1 MRPYGAP
8 GGDPGAAPPA
18 PGMRPHAQPW
28 SGPEEPPF
36 ADQFSALSLAS
47 SWRPTAAPP
56 PPPPRPAPA
65 ADVWRA
71 PPAAHAPPP
80 PLGLLAPS
88 VLERAAADD
97 PRDFYGSFAPHAAA
111 AVPQPGGGG
120 GGGALSGEEA
130 SLAAYV
136 TGLPVAMRP
145 WELAAAF
152 RDCGAAR
159 AELLPIKFPGKGT
172 RSGLV
177 VFATPEGIQ
186 AALAR
191 SPLSVAGAKLVCRR
205 FGGGRPAAGGA
216 TISRDE
222 RQALSRQG
230 VLIFVGSIPTNA
242 TDVEVKA
249 AFGVFGN
256 VVRCWSF
263 LTTSGQQDLLCAFV
277 VFADVA
283 SANRAVDSHRA
294 GGRVAIGGRFVVIER
309 PSGSEAAGAGRA
321 GARHDDRFLPW
332 RLRRAGFRTL
342 LMCRPRA
349 PPFSVALAPASRPRR
364 EPSIRP
370 KRRRELERWSGRPID
385 AGAGS
390 ARSTSR
396 RRSST
401 SSPCRASPS
410 SRSRARASPR
420 G

>member
-36 ADQFSALSLAS
+36 ADQFSALSPRELA
-47 SWRPTAAPP
+47 ADGGGA
-56 PPPPRPAPA
+56 PPPRPRRRRTSGARRGA
-65 ADVWRA
+65 
-71 PPAAHAPPP
+71 
-80 PLGLLAPS
+80 
-88 VLERAAADD
+88 RAAAAPGP
-97 PRDFYGSFAPHAAA
+97 PRAVRARAGRRRRPRTLRFFRAARGA
-111 AVPQPGGGG
+111 APQPGGGG

-216 TISRDE
+216 TIS
-222 RQALSRQG
+222 
-230 VLIFVGSIPTNA
+230 A
-242 TDVEVKA
+242 T
-249 AFGVFGN
+249 
-256 VVRCWSF
+256 
-263 LTTSGQQDLLCAFV
+263 
-277 VFADVA
+277 
-283 SANRAVDSHRA
+283 
-294 GGRVAIGGRFVVIER
+294 
-309 PSGSEAAGAGRA
+309 
-321 GARHDDRFLPW
+321 
-332 RLRRAGFRTL
+332 
-342 LMCRPRA
+342 
-349 PPFSVALAPASRPRR
+349 
-364 EPSIRP
+364 
-370 KRRRELERWSGRPID
+370 
-385 AGAGS
+385 S
-390 ARSTSR
+390 ARR
-396 RRSST
+396 
-401 SSPCRASPS
+401 
-410 SRSRARASPR
+410 
-420 G
+420 

>member
-28 SGPEEPPF
+28 SGPEPPF

-47 SWRPTAAPP
+47 SWRPGGGGAA
-56 PPPPRPAPA
+56 A
-65 ADVWRA
+65 ARA
-71 PPAAHAPPP
+71 GGGRLARAAGGARAAAA
-80 PLGLLAPS
+80 LGLLAPS
-88 VLERAAADD
+88 
-97 PRDFYGSFAPHAAA
+97 P
-111 AVPQPGGGG
+111 GGG

-152 RDCGAAR
+152 RDCGAA

-177 VFATPEGIQ
+177 VFATPEGIRPPSRGPRS
-186 AALAR
+186 ASPAR
-191 SPLSVAGAKLVCRR
+191 SSSAAASAAEAR
-205 FGGGRPAAGGA
+205 GGRRDDL
-216 TISRDE
+216 RDE

-309 PSGSEAAGAGRA
+309 PSGSEAPGAGRGGA

-332 RLRRAGFRTL
+332 RLRRAGDLGVPYDAADRVVRAAASTPSL
-342 LMCRPRA
+342 EPQTARGIHPATCCPSRAGHARPV
-349 PPFSVALAPASRPRR
+349 VAACGNSF
-364 EPSIRP
+364 
-370 KRRRELERWSGRPID
+370 ELEAIAHWLARNETSPVTQEKLASKLLFPNAALRSIIRAGHRP
-385 AGAGS
+385 
-390 ARSTSR
+390 
-396 RRSST
+396 
-401 SSPCRASPS
+401 
-410 SRSRARASPR
+410 
-420 G
+420 